1 MVNRNAFTFKGFISV
16 AVDRKIVCPLAERD
30 GQGIGTVVDPSL
42 VQRKL
47 LVKTDAI
54 VLPLI
59 VLILTLGC
67 EPQLTMDRTAWR
79 MRQYTA

>member
-1 MVNRNAFTFKGFISV
+1 MVNRNLLTFTGFISV
-16 AVDRKIVCPLAERD
+16 AMDHKAVQSSIERD
-30 GQGIGTVVDPSL
+30 EQGIGDVVDSSS

-59 VLILTLGC
+59 VLTSTLAFLDKVRSTNTWDVN
-67 EPQLTMDRTAWR
+67 PS
-79 MRQYTA
+79 